1 MGIIA
6 VFLPPL
12 AVLVRAGCG
21 AYFLIDILLCF
32 LGWIPAILFAWF
44 VIVDTPNAR
53 QRHARAKDGDIYE
66 GRRRSDSQHRYHH
79 HHHHPRHS
87 YDSRRDMMYE
97 PEPRSRYNDPYYGRS
112 NGHVPGPGYR
122 KY

>member
-1 MGIIA
+1 IVLGIIA
-6 VFLPPL
+6 IFIPPL

-53 QRHARAKDGDIYE
+53 
-66 GRRRSDSQHRYHH
+66 
-79 HHHHPRHS
+79 
-87 YDSRRDMMYE
+87 
-97 PEPRSRYNDPYYGRS
+97 
-112 NGHVPGPGYR
+112 
-122 KY
+122 